1 MDQQQYFPG
10 QQMGWPMRNPYLG
23 YAPGMVPA
31 MPQQPAQN
39 PPKVANQITGLWID
53 DVREL
58 DGYQV
63 QQGVPLTGWFRNAD
77 VIVMRTVDETGNRHD
92 RYIDYRERQTADQI
106 DPATLATK
114 EEVSAL
120 AREIRE
126 VRNMLS
132 KGGLDDA
139 AI

>member
-1 MDQQQYFPG
+1 MDQQQIYP
-10 QQMGWPMRNPYLG
+10 GWPMRNPYLG
-23 YAPGMVPA
+23 YGPGYPGVQ
-31 MPQQPAQN
+31 PQPPAQ
-39 PPKVANQITGLWID
+39 PRVANQITGLWID

-58 DGYQV
+58 DAYQV

-106 DPATLATK
+106 DPSTLATK
-114 EEVSAL
+114 EELGAL

-126 VRNMLS
+126 VREKLT

-139 AI
+139 AV

>member
-1 MDQQQYFPG
+1 MMMDQQQYYPG

-23 YAPGMVPA
+23 YAPGMP
-31 MPQQPAQN
+31 QPAQN

-63 QQGVPLTGWFRNAD
+63 QQGVPLTGWFRSAD

-92 RYIDYRERQTADQI
+92 RYIDYRERQTADTI
-106 DPATLATK
+106 DPAKLATK
-114 EEVSAL
+114 EEIGAL

-126 VRNMLS
+126 LREKMA
-132 KGGLDDA
+132 KGGVDDA
-139 AI
+139 AV